1 MTDNLNF
8 RDTIVPNSNQ
18 LNSEQ
23 LLGGPMTI
31 TITSVSRGTADQPI
45 VLNYM
50 DDNGRPYKPGKS
62 MRKVLVFAW
71 GDEGSKWVGRTL
83 TIYNKQDVKYAG
95 VEVGGIRISG
105 MSHIEADI
113 KLSLTSTRGKKEQ
126 YVIKKIEAAKF
137 EPVVKPVV
145 KPAAKEV
152 PAPEVKA
159 KPEVKAEAKAGDD
172 FF

>member
-1 MTDNLNF
+1 
-8 RDTIVPNSNQ
+8 
-18 LNSEQ
+18 
-23 LLGGPMTI
+23 
-31 TITSVSRGTADQPI
+31 
-45 VLNYM
+45 
-50 DDNGRPYKPGKS
+50 

-105 MSHIEADI
+105 MSHIDADI

-126 YVIKKIEAAKF
+126 DVIKKIEAAKF

-145 KPAAKEV
+145 KPAAKGV

>member
-8 RDTIVPNSNQ
+8 RDTIVPKSDQ
-18 LNSEQ
+18 LNAEQ
-23 LLGGPMTI
+23 LLSGPI
-31 TITSVSRGTADQPI
+31 TITVESVSRGTAEQPVTI
-45 VLNYM
+45 HYM
-50 DDNGRPYKPGKS
+50 GDDGRPYKPGKS

-71 GDEGSKWVGRTL
+71 GEDGSKWVGRTM
-83 TIYNKQDVKYAG
+83 TIYNKQDVKFGG

-126 YVIKKIEAAKF
+126 FIIKKIEAAKF
-137 EPVVKPVV
+137 EPKPKVAAKPVV
-145 KPAAKEV
+145 KTESVAEV
-152 PAPEVKA
+152 
-159 KPEVKAEAKAGDD
+159 KAGDD

>member
-18 LNSEQ
+18 LSAEQ
-23 LLGGPMTI
+23 LLSGPI
-31 TITSVSRGTADQPI
+31 TITVESVSRGTAEQPVTI
-45 VLNYM
+45 NYM
-50 DDNGRPYKPGKS
+50 GDDGRPYKPGKS

-71 GDEGSKWVGRTL
+71 GEDGSKWVGRTM
-83 TIYNKQDVKYAG
+83 TIYNKQDVKFGG

-126 YVIKKIEAAKF
+126 FIIKKIEAAKF
-137 EPVVKPVV
+137 ESKPKAASKPVV
-145 KPAAKEV
+145 KTEAVAEV
-152 PAPEVKA
+152 
-159 KPEVKAEAKAGDD
+159 KAGDD

>member
-1 MTDNLNF
+1 MTSELNF
-8 RDTIVPNSNQ
+8 RDTIIPNSAQ

-71 GDEGSKWVGRTL
+71 GDDGSKWVGRTL
-83 TIYNKQDVKYAG
+83 TIYNKTDVRYAG

-137 EPVVKPVV
+137 EPAAKPVA
-145 KPAAKEV
+145 KPSAK
-152 PAPEVKA
+152 PEV
-159 KPEVKAEAKAGDD
+159 KPEVKAEAKSGDD